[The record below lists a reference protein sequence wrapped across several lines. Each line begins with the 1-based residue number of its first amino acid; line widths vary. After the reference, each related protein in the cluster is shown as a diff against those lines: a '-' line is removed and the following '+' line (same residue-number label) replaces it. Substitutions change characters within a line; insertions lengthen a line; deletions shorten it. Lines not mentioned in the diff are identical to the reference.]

1 MDGPLIQIPTAA
13 DLPPDLRPSPG
24 LRLRPEVPDIDRA
37 AVPQAEGWHLIVLPV
52 RPPRATESG
61 FALAPDTVRHLD
73 IMRTIGVVLSVG
85 DLAWSEHRKWPAD
98 YRDKKLGALKA
109 SQAAIGEAWVLFHAA
124 AGLDIRMQSRDQSEM
139 VGLKVIDDA
148 SVLAVFASAAAL
160 SAFLVLI

>member
-1 MDGPLIQIPTAA
+1 MGLIAIPKT
-13 DLPPDLRPSPG
+13 DELPADLRPSKPAM
-24 LRLRPEVPDIDRA
+24 RLRPEVPDIDRD
-37 AVPQAEGWHLIVLPV
+37 AVPKAEGWRLIVMPV
-52 RPPRATESG
+52 RAPRETESG

-85 DLAWSEHRKWPAD
+85 DLAWSEHRKWPQWHRNDVLERLEESRRAT
-98 YRDKKLGALKA
+98 
-109 SQAAIGEAWVLFHAA
+109 GEAWILFHAS

-148 SVLAVFASAAAL
+148 SVIAVFESAEAL

>member
-1 MDGPLIQIPTAA
+1 MDGPLIQIPTAD
-13 DLPPDLRPSPG
+13 DLPPDLRPATPM
-24 LRLRPEVPDIDRA
+24 RLRPEVPDIDRSS
-37 AVPQAEGWHLIVLPV
+37 VPQAEGWHLIVLPV
-52 RPPRATESG
+52 RPPRETESG

-85 DLAWSEHRKWPAD
+85 DLAWSEHRKWPEGYAD
-98 YRDKKLGALKA
+98 EVQHRLDTSRAN
-109 SQAAIGEAWVLFHAA
+109 IGESWVLFHAA

-148 SVLAVFASAAAL
+148 SVLAVFESAAAL